1 MLESVRVRLEPE
13 TLTDEMVMDEPFA
26 VIVNRL
32 VAAVVDE
39 RDSLYVRVRDVPD
52 DATAADEKV
61 GAVESMVTDSAL
73 ESLVAPLIEDLAT
86 IDLVPSDNVPVVQLY
101 EPVDEFAVQVDPLAT
116 PSTNN

>member
-1 MLESVRVRLEPE
+1 MTVDPE
-13 TLTDEMVMDEPFA
+13 IFTALTLIAPPEDLDTEKAE
-26 VIVNRL
+26 L
-32 VAAVVDE
+32 AAVVDE

-86 IDLVPSDNVPVVQLY
+86 IDLVPADKVPVVQLY
-101 EPVDEFAVQVDPLAT
+101 EPVDEFAVQVAPLAT